1 MKQKNADLIFCALFT
16 AVIAVCA
23 QIVIPTPFFPI
34 TMQVFAIAL
43 CGYTMGVKNSAYSVT
58 AYLLLGILGAP
69 IFSGFCGG
77 FHHVTDPSG
86 GFVVGF
92 LPFVLICGASAN
104 SNSVLRKI
112 LFGVIGLVVM
122 YIFGLAYFCYSTG
135 TGVFSPATLL
145 FVGTF
150 IKDFASILLAIYIS
164 KIICKRM
171 N

>member
-1 MKQKNADLIFCALFT
+1 MKQKNVNLIYCALFT

-34 TMQVFAIAL
+34 TMQVFGIAL
-43 CGYTMGVKNSAYSVT
+43 CGYTMGVKNSAYSVM
-58 AYLLLGILGAP
+58 AYLLLGMLGAP

-77 FHHVTDPSG
+77 FHHITDPSG

-92 LPFVLICGASAN
+92 LPFVLICGASVK
-104 SNSVLRKI
+104 SHSVLIKI

-135 TGVFSPATLL
+135 NGVFSPAIFL
-145 FVGTF
+145 FIGTF
-150 IKDFASILLAIYIS
+150 IKDFVSILLAIYIS
-164 KIICKRM
+164 VVIRKRM
-171 N
+171 